1 MFLFFYFFFS
11 LKIPIQTLYHS
22 KEKMKLYLKNV
33 GNLKLKYFKKLK
45 SIYSLQNR
53 NFTKELFLSISCIIR
68 PTTNLKIRAR
78 RNRVSFLRSQNRS
91 RQIQR
96 RTSTHAK
103 QRFLFGSVAS
113 SQTATMLV
121 SARNINVVANRC
133 KKMRARNRTRPCIS
147 FSSTIL
153 PLPSRLMHCTETH
166 FRRVRKKNDEGTRVV
181 VIYRA
186 IAVVRCFVNN
196 VSSTRYPPPPPWRK
210 LDTTISWQ

>member
-1 MFLFFYFFFS
+1 
-11 LKIPIQTLYHS
+11 
-22 KEKMKLYLKNV
+22 MKLYLKNV

-68 PTTNLKIRAR
+68 PTTNSKIRAR

-96 RTSTHAK
+96 KTCTHGK
-103 QRFLFGSVAS
+103 QRFFCRLLANGNNARFGAKYKCRC
-113 SQTATMLV
+113 ALKG
-121 SARNINVVANRC
+121 ANRC

-196 VSSTRYPPPPPWRK
+196 VSSTRYPPPPP
-210 LDTTISWQ
+210 

>member
-1 MFLFFYFFFS
+1 MNFSKTCIFQNQLIKKKSFSVSFFLFFFLSKNSKFE
-11 LKIPIQTLYHS
+11 IQTLYHS

-68 PTTNLKIRAR
+68 PTTNSKIRAR

-96 RTSTHAK
+96 KTCTHGK
-103 QRFLFGSVAS
+103 QRFLFESVAS

-121 SARNINVVANRC
+121 SARNINVVAR
-133 KKMRARNRTRPCIS
+133 
-147 FSSTIL
+147 
-153 PLPSRLMHCTETH
+153 
-166 FRRVRKKNDEGTRVV
+166 
-181 VIYRA
+181 
-186 IAVVRCFVNN
+186 
-196 VSSTRYPPPPPWRK
+196 
-210 LDTTISWQ
+210 

>member
-22 KEKMKLYLKNV
+22 KEKMKLYFKNV

-53 NFTKELFLSISCIIR
+53 NFTKELFLSIFCIIR
-68 PTTNLKIRAR
+68 PTTNSKIRAR
-78 RNRVSFLRSQNRS
+78 RNRVSFLCSQNRS

-96 RTSTHAK
+96 CTHGK

-121 SARNINVVANRC
+121 SARNINVVAR
-133 KKMRARNRTRPCIS
+133 
-147 FSSTIL
+147 
-153 PLPSRLMHCTETH
+153 
-166 FRRVRKKNDEGTRVV
+166 
-181 VIYRA
+181 
-186 IAVVRCFVNN
+186 
-196 VSSTRYPPPPPWRK
+196 
-210 LDTTISWQ
+210 